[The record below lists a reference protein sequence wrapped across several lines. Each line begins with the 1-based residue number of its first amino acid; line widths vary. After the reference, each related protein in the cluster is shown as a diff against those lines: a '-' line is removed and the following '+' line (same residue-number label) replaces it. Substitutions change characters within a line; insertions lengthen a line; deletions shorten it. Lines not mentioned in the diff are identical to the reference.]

1 MKNKAKE
8 LTMAAKQANGRSRMC
23 ATCPLHKP
31 NKICSPEALKV
42 CSDAFVEGFKKGAK
56 WFEEQLNSITKVEP
70 KQKRKGDETD
80 ENFFRF
86 FKSKC
91 EHNKGDCCIKHGS
104 EIACCIQN
112 CHSFKEWL

>member
-1 MKNKAKE
+1 MINEDIEKAIPK
-8 LTMAAKQANGRSRMC
+8 C
-23 ATCPLHKP
+23 
-31 NKICSPEALKV
+31 KIE
-42 CSDAFVEGFKKGAK
+42 
-56 WFEEQLNSITKVEP
+56 
-70 KQKRKGDETD
+70 ETD

-91 EHNKGDCCIKHGS
+91 EYNKGYCCVKHGS